1 MENKLAQVFQI
12 DSEEWLATLPR
23 YQQNRIK
30 QLVDATNSYEEAAKQ
45 WLNAM
50 PENTFPL
57 GAEQAKNVAS
67 PEFVRISKPHMPA
80 DTASQARQM
89 FLMRPST
96 PQTQENQNVFIEKVR
111 DEIKKFLS
119 GNEKYADEQQQLVS
133 ASEILQKT
141 FVSSVS
147 AAIAPAIGIAAAYV
161 MPVIVLELMTMSKIG
176 DRAVAIAEQTSN
188 PVLLSESDL
197 EDDMRWDRSFSRSP
211 DVLAKLAAT
220 AMIEYHAGKTQEL
233 DPEKL

>member
-57 GAEQAKNVAS
+57 GAEQAKNV
-67 PEFVRISKPHMPA
+67 
-80 DTASQARQM
+80 
-89 FLMRPST
+89 L
-96 PQTQENQNVFIEKVR
+96 IEKVR

-133 ASEILQKT
+133 SSEILQKT

-147 AAIAPAIGIAAAYV
+147 AAIAAAIGIAAPYV

-176 DRAVAIAEQTSN
+176 DRAVAIAEQTGSN
-188 PVLLSESDL
+188 AVLSEADL
-197 EDDMRWDRSFSRSP
+197 VDDMRWDRAFSGSP
-211 DVLAKLAAT
+211 DALAKLAAI
-220 AMIEYHAGKTQEL
+220 AMAEYHAGKTQEL
-233 DPEKL
+233 DPETL

>member
-12 DSEEWLATLPR
+12 DSEEWLATLPK

-30 QLVDATNSYEEAAKQ
+30 QLVDSTNSYEEAAKQ

-57 GAEQAKNVAS
+57 GAEQAKNV
-67 PEFVRISKPHMPA
+67 
-80 DTASQARQM
+80 
-89 FLMRPST
+89 
-96 PQTQENQNVFIEKVR
+96 FIEKVR

-119 GNEKYADEQQQLVS
+119 GNEKYADEQKRLVS
-133 ASEILQKT
+133 SSEVLQKT

-161 MPVIVLELMTMSKIG
+161 MPVIVLELMTMSKIA
-176 DRAVAIAEQTSN
+176 DRAVVIAEQTGN
-188 PVLLSESDL
+188 ALFLAEADL
-197 EDDMRWDRSFSRSP
+197 VDDMRWDQSFSRSP

-220 AMIEYHAGKTQEL
+220 AMAEYHAGKTQEL
-233 DPEKL
+233 DPETL

>member
-12 DSEEWLATLPR
+12 DSEEWLATLPK
-23 YQQNRIK
+23 YQQNKIK

-57 GAEQAKNVAS
+57 GAEQAKNV
-67 PEFVRISKPHMPA
+67 
-80 DTASQARQM
+80 
-89 FLMRPST
+89 L
-96 PQTQENQNVFIEKVR
+96 IEKVR
-111 DEIKKFLS
+111 DEIKKLLS

-133 ASEILQKT
+133 SSEILQKT

-176 DRAVAIAEQTSN
+176 DRAVALAGETSN
-188 PVLLSESDL
+188 PVLLSEPDL
-197 EDDMRWDRSFSRSP
+197 EDDMRWHRSFSRSP

-220 AMIEYHAGKTQEL
+220 AMTEYHAGKTQEL

>member
-12 DSEEWLATLPR
+12 ESEEWLATLPR

-57 GAEQAKNVAS
+57 GSEQAKNV
-67 PEFVRISKPHMPA
+67 FI
-80 DTASQARQM
+80 
-89 FLMRPST
+89 
-96 PQTQENQNVFIEKVR
+96 IEKVR

-119 GNEKYADEQQQLVS
+119 GNEKYADEEQQLVS

-147 AAIAPAIGIAAAYV
+147 AAIAPAIGIAAAYL
-161 MPVIVLELMTMSKIG
+161 MPLIVLELMTMSKIG
-176 DRAVAIAEQTSN
+176 DRAVAIAEETSN
-188 PVLLSESDL
+188 AMLSSESDMV
-197 EDDMRWDRSFSRSP
+197 EEMRWDRSFSRSP

-220 AMIEYHAGKTQEL
+220 AMAEYRAGKTQEL
-233 DPEKL
+233 DPETL